1 MTHVQRLFDDVLCV
15 RIASKN
21 QPSLDTPHDDLV
33 EDARRANISSR
44 KVVGPG
50 PGEAIPLC
58 EDGQKERTIN
68 DRRPCFL

>member
-1 MTHVQRLFDDVLCV
+1 VTHVQRLFDDVLCV

-44 KVVGPG
+44 KV
-50 PGEAIPLC
+50 
-58 EDGQKERTIN
+58 
-68 DRRPCFL
+68 